1 MFRDTHSH
9 LRERL
14 AAEGVVHLVLPVAFY
29 TRKDFFLW
37 HILDLDDVIVLRV
50 VLEDDALDLVLCAP
64 EPALL
69 EVFENDLQACLG
81 AGDVAGV
88 GNGDTERACSL
99 SADGT
104 PVLFD
109 THLAAD
115 HPNTLPGGS
124 AGTPRCPCSSG

>member
-1 MFRDTHSH
+1 VFRDTHGH
-9 LRERL
+9 LRKRL
-14 AAEGVVHLVLPVAFY
+14 AAERVVHLVLPVAFY
-29 TRKDFFLW
+29 ARKDFFLW
-37 HILDLDDVIVLRV
+37 HILDLDDVIVLGV
-50 VLEDDALDLVLCAP
+50 VFEDDALDLVLCP
-64 EPALL
+64 SEPALL

-99 SADGT
+99 SADG
-104 PVLFD
+104 PHALVG

-124 AGTPRCPCSSG
+124 AGTPHCPCSSA